1 MNTKGKEHMAK
12 KIGEEIKVMLT
23 QRKSDPIR
31 MMMDNEDP
39 GATSEG
45 SQTIQK
51 LPQTETQVNR
61 ELKVK
66 QTDSLSVD
74 SSNTRSWSRQ
84 KKAPITMSEDFLW

>member
-39 GATSEG
+39 GATSKGTE
-45 SQTIQK
+45 TKQK
-51 LPQTETQVNR
+51 ETQVNR
-61 ELKVK
+61 ELTVK

-74 SSNTRSWSRQ
+74 SSNTRSSSKQ

>member
-1 MNTKGKEHMAK
+1 MNTKAKEHMAK

-45 SQTIQK
+45 IETKQK
-51 LPQTETQVNR
+51 TTH
-61 ELKVK
+61 
-66 QTDSLSVD
+66 
-74 SSNTRSWSRQ
+74 
-84 KKAPITMSEDFLW
+84 KKKHKSTGN